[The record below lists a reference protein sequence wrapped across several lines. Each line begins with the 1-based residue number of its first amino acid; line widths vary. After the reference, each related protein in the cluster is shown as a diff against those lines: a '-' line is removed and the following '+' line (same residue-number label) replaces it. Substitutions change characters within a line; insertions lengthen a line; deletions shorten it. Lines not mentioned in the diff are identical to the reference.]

1 MVRQIGEALISLQ
14 QFGRVKYIGWKLSF
28 SISDAKCEQA
38 GLQDLAM
45 YMEQELEQW
54 KDGVDKDRNQ
64 FYNLNYYTAKQL
76 LELRSDLGKLR
87 EDTDHHRIAPYTL
100 SLLKSISAKANQ
112 QLICKAIQ
120 KPELPESEDLEEMNY
135 GLLGSISAHSTELET
150 SDASTHFSL
159 ISTTPS
165 DDNLEN
171 LSGEKR
177 DVYLRLTDFYDFP
190 KELAK
195 QAIDK
200 FDQITQ
206 LQDAYEWCESRDGEI
221 AEPRSKAHRSDEKVT
236 QPNPVVHRGDEK
248 VTQPDP
254 VTQSEEL
261 NVPMNSQSASLD
273 EACHLKIDR
282 WE

>member
-28 SISDAKCEQA
+28 LINDAKSNQA

-45 YMEQELEQW
+45 YMEQELEEW

-76 LELRSDLGKLR
+76 LDLRSDLRKLR
-87 EDTDHHRIAPYTL
+87 EDTDHHRIAPHTL
-100 SLLKSISAKANQ
+100 SLLKSISQNVVQ
-112 QLICKAIQ
+112 PLICKAIQ
-120 KPELPESEDLEEMNY
+120 NLDLPESENLEERNY
-135 GLLGSISAHSTELET
+135 GLTGSTSETFAHPVELET
-150 SDASTHFSL
+150 SDVSTYFSL

-165 DDNLEN
+165 DEILEN

-177 DVYLRLTDFYDFP
+177 AVYLRLTDYYDFS
-190 KELAK
+190 KEIAE

-200 FDQITQ
+200 FDKMEQ
-206 LQDAYEWCESRDGEI
+206 LQDAYEWCERRDLEI
-221 AEPRSKAHRSDEKVT
+221 IEPRPKAHYS
-236 QPNPVVHRGDEK
+236 DEK

-261 NVPMNSQSASLD
+261 DIPSNSQREFDSSLD
-273 EACHLKIDR
+273 EARHPLERKLDLKIDR